1 MFNIIDNKTASN
13 NRNTAAATVTFT
25 PFTKIPAK
33 VDDILPYMTAP
44 AAFDIGVQTAQWLK
58 AFVSANKLP
67 WTHGPGEHSFI
78 GIGGERCW
86 SKSLFVKR
94 WGWIDSFTQSL
105 LS

>member
-1 MFNIIDNKTASN
+1 MINAIDNKTASS
-13 NRNTAAATVTFT
+13 NRNTAASTVAPI
-25 PFTKIPAK
+25 PFTNVPTK
-33 VDDILPYMTAP
+33 VDDILPHMTAP
-44 AAFDIGVQTAQWLK
+44 AVFDIGAQTAQWLK

-86 SKSLFVKR
+86 PKSLFVKR